1 MTSRVDEEKAAMDTR
16 ILDVTIANRGKLFPE
31 IRAVLVL
38 DVLDDRVPA
47 KWRYE
52 KAIIQSLEMWRKYT
66 YQFSLL
72 TMSPYPGVSTMFNR
86 RRTPFSVITIE

>member
-1 MTSRVDEEKAAMDTR
+1 MTSWVDEKKAAMDTR

-47 KWRYE
+47 KWMYE
-52 KAIIQSLEMWRKYT
+52 KAIIQRISRC
-66 YQFSLL
+66 
-72 TMSPYPGVSTMFNR
+72 GVST
-86 RRTPFSVITIE
+86 RTSFRC